1 MMWIVFAAKYWR
13 EIIIV
18 ILAFLLAITMAF
30 LNYKIGELKKADQKC
45 LSQIQQIEKKN
56 LKALTEKQNQFNQVS
71 ADYEKLRSEQNTKV
85 ETVTREVQKIVER
98 PIYLNRCIDDDG
110 VHQINSL
117 IEAKHSS

>member
-1 MMWIVFAAKYWR
+1 MWIVFAAKYWR

-18 ILAFLLAITMAF
+18 ILAFLLAITLAI
-30 LNYKIGELKKADQKC
+30 LNFKIGELKKSDQKC
-45 LSQIQQIEKKN
+45 LSQIQEIENKN

-110 VHQINSL
+110 VYQINSL
-117 IEAKHSS
+117 IETKRAS